1 MVNMKNIYKILVF
14 SSLIFSTYSCE
25 DIVEGI
31 NENPNDLTLADVEE
45 RLFLTGGQL
54 ANIQIQCGH
63 LNRVSG
69 MYSGQLIGFAALYS
83 NIYGYNLSTGEA
95 NDEWRHL
102 YVGVTTNMRYIIE
115 NSDSELLRGIA
126 MIIEGHAYGTGAS
139 LWGDIPYSEAGNSEI
154 EDPVFDPQI
163 QVYAQAIAR
172 LDEGISTLGTAP
184 SGQIPE
190 DILFGG
196 DKTKWIAAANT
207 LKARFY
213 LHQKDYSNA
222 LTAAQSGIS
231 NANGDMRYR
240 PGSSVSGDT
249 NLFWTIL
256 AGSRAGDLGNNSED
270 GTESY
275 LVQILDA
282 TNALSRNHAKT
293 DETAR
298 RAYYMIDASGSSN
311 AGIIEER
318 EPQNMVTYF
327 ENKLIMAEAA
337 GRSGGVAA
345 GLPHLN
351 DVRAWLNSGGHLNAS
366 FSGLTYTYDAFVA
379 ADFDSGGIE
388 NTDGVS
394 SDNAFLREVMEERY
408 VSGFGMHM
416 PYNDARRL
424 RKSDSAVAV
433 PYTMVDADNTR
444 KPERM
449 PYAQNELNS
458 NSNAPAEDPGIFVK
472 TPVNQ

>member
-14 SSLIFSTYSCE
+14 FSLILITHSCE

-31 NENPNDLTLADVEE
+31 NENPNDLTLSDVEE
-45 RLFLTGGQL
+45 RLFLTGGEL
-54 ANIQIQCGH
+54 ANIQLQCGH

-154 EDPVFDPQI
+154 EDPVFDPQV

-172 LDEGISTLGTAP
+172 LDEGIATLGSAP
-184 SGQIPE
+184 AGQIPE

-196 DKTKWIAAANT
+196 DKAKWIAAANT

-231 NANGDMRYR
+231 NASGDMRYR

-256 AGSRAGDLGNNSED
+256 AGSRAGDLGNNSDD

-275 LVQILDA
+275 LLQILDA

-351 DVRAWLNSGGHLNAS
+351 DVRAWLNSGGHLNSS
-366 FSGLTYTYDAFVA
+366 FSGLITVMSLLSRQISIQVELKMLMVLQLTMLFFVRLWRNVTCQA
-379 ADFDSGGIE
+379 SECICLTMTHEG
-388 NTDGVS
+388 
-394 SDNAFLREVMEERY
+394 Y
-408 VSGFGMHM
+408 VSQIVQLLF
-416 PYNDARRL
+416 L
-424 RKSDSAVAV
+424 
-433 PYTMVDADNTR
+433 
-444 KPERM
+444 
-449 PYAQNELNS
+449 
-458 NSNAPAEDPGIFVK
+458 I
-472 TPVNQ
+472 

>member
-1 MVNMKNIYKILVF
+1 MSIMKNIYR
-14 SSLIFSTYSCE
+14 SLIFSFLIITAYSCE
-25 DIVEGI
+25 DIVDGI
-31 NENPNDLTLADVEE
+31 NENPNDLTVADVDEV
-45 RLFLTGGQL
+45 LFLTGGQL
-54 ANIQIQCGH
+54 ANIQLQSGH

-69 MYSGQLIGFAALYS
+69 MYSGQLIGIQALYS

-95 NDEWRHL
+95 NDEWGAL
-102 YVGVTTNMRYIIE
+102 YVGVMTNMRHIIN
-115 NSDSELLRGIA
+115 NSQSDLLRGLA
-126 MIIEGHAYGTGAS
+126 MIIQGHAFGTAAS
-139 LWGDIPYSEAGNSEI
+139 LWGDIPFSEAGNPEI
-154 EDPVFDPQI
+154 EDPIYDSQLS
-163 QVYAQAIAR
+163 VYAGAISL
-172 LDEGISTLGTAP
+172 LDEGISTLNGATSSP
-184 SGQIPE
+184 ISE
-190 DILFGG
+190 DIYFNG
-196 DKTKWIAAANT
+196 DKNKWIAAANT

-213 LHQKDYSNA
+213 LHQKDYSSA
-222 LTAAQSGIS
+222 LSAAQTGIS
-231 NANGDMRYR
+231 SSDGDMKFK
-240 PGSSVSGDT
+240 PGSAVSGDT

-256 AGSRAGDLGNNSED
+256 AGSRAGDLGNKTD
-270 GTESY
+270 TDESY
-275 LVQILDA
+275 LLQILDSN
-282 TNALSRNHAKT
+282 NALSRNHAKT

-298 RAYYMIDASGSSN
+298 RGYYIIN
-311 AGIIEER
+311 PAGDNDGIVQER

-351 DVRAWLNSGGHLNAS
+351 EVRAWLNGGGNLNANY
-366 FSGLTYTYDAFVA
+366 SGLAYNYAPFVG

-388 NTDGVS
+388 NVS
-394 SDNAFLREVMEERY
+394 GSLSANEAFLREVIEERY

-424 RKSDSAVAV
+424 RKSDGTIAV
-433 PYTMVDADNTR
+433 PYFMVGADNSR

-458 NSNAPAEDPGIFVK
+458 NSNAPDEDPGIFTK